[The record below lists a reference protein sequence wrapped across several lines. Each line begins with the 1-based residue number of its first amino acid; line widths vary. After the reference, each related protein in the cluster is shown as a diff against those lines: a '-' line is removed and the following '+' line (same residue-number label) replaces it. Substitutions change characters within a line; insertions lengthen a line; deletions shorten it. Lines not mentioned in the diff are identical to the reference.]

1 MTLLKVCLKIVHSPL
16 FVIIEQ
22 ALISDGS
29 DPLILFIYGHNVL
42 TYHRVVGDLRL
53 HIAIVLH
60 RRKAGIG
67 AHVIRAVID
76 YFAFSHWCLSTV
88 TKMLLT
94 LHSVALLIAL

>member
-42 TYHRVVGDLRL
+42 TYHGVVGELRL
-53 HIAIVLH
+53 YIAIVLH
-60 RRKAGIG
+60 RRKAG
-67 AHVIRAVID
+67 VVWPVID
-76 YFAFSHWCLSTV
+76 YLAFSHWCLSTV
-88 TKMLLT
+88 TKVLLT
-94 LHSVALLIAL
+94 LHCVALLIAL